1 MGDRDRVVRKGGQ
14 KSCQKA
20 VRKSGKK
27 RRPLGG
33 GGVKWEASRAGEILD
48 RIYKIYRIKK
58 EQAE

>member
-14 KSCQKA
+14 KSCLKA

-33 GGVKWEASRAGEILD
+33 GGVKWEDSRAEEFFRQDLQD
-48 RIYKIYRIKK
+48 L
-58 EQAE
+58 QD

>member
-14 KSCQKA
+14 KA
-20 VRKSGKK
+20 VRRSGKK

-33 GGVKWEASRAGEILD
+33 GGVKWEDSRAEEFLD
-48 RIYKIYRIKK
+48 RIYKINRIKK

>member
-14 KSCQKA
+14 KSCLKA

-33 GGVKWEASRAGEILD
+33 GGVKWEDSC
-48 RIYKIYRIKK
+48 
-58 EQAE
+58 AEEFFRQDLQDLQDLQD

>member
-20 VRKSGKK
+20 VRRSGKK
-27 RRPLGG
+27 RWPLGG
-33 GGVKWEASRAGEILD
+33 GGVKWDDSRAEEFLD

-58 EQAE
+58 GLEE